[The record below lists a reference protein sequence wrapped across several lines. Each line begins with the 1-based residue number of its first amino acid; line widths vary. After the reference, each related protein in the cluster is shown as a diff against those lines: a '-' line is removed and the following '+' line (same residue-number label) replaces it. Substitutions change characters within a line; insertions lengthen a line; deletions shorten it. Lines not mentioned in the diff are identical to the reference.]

1 MTLYLTAEQVPP
13 HRCDPLVFGQRDPS
27 RWPRGGGAPELACAK
42 HQVTWRGFG
51 RCWLCESEAAGR
63 G

>member
-27 RWPRGGGAPELACAK
+27 RWPRGGGAPERDCAK

-51 RCWLCESEAAGR
+51 KCWLCVLEETR
-63 G
+63 

>member
-1 MTLYLTAEQVPP
+1 VTLYLKSEQLPP

-27 RWPRGGGAPELACAK
+27 RRSYGGGPPQGCAK
-42 HQVTWRGFG
+42 HQVTWRGFVP
-51 RCWLCESEAAGR
+51 CWLCESEAAGR